1 MQVPGQ
7 KYPQVMHSRLQ
18 IRLFPR
24 IIADP
29 GIDFGFLKVPADT
42 CRYLSVVEIRIK
54 TGLILPVICSPL
66 QYLQIKP
73 KNVLIGQELTK
84 I

>member
-1 MQVPGQ
+1 
-7 KYPQVMHSRLQ
+7 MHPRLR

-42 CRYLSVVEIRIK
+42 CQLVEIRIK

>member
-1 MQVPGQ
+1 
-7 KYPQVMHSRLQ
+7 MHPRLW

-24 IIADP
+24 IMAYP
-29 GIDFGFLKVPADT
+29 GIDFGFSKVPADT
-42 CRYLSVVEIRIK
+42 CQLVEIRIN
-54 TGLILPVICSPL
+54 TGLILLVICSPL

-73 KNVLIGQELTK
+73 KNILIGQELTK